1 MMSASLLTRAIVPR
15 FTRQS
20 IVRCVSS
27 FKSDI
32 SVDTL
37 YPASPGPVKHEEI
50 VKDIVSQAGLKESQ
64 FNGYIP
70 VSELTVAHTSETGVD
85 MRFHVKSATWLS
97 DDTKARIAEQLSD
110 ELTRDGWLVVR
121 SDRTTTR
128 TLNMAD
134 ALEKLRANIRA
145 AENPV
150 SDSYPLLERE
160 MARKARLKAARQ
172 RLHIK
177 VE

>member
-20 IVRCVSS
+20 LVRCVSS

-37 YPASPGPVKHEEI
+37 YPTPTPVKHE
-50 VKDIVSQAGLKESQ
+50 DIVRDIVNTAGLKEGQ

-70 VSELTVAHTSETGVD
+70 VSELTVANTSESGVD
-85 MRFHVKSATWLS
+85 LRFHVKSASWLS
-97 DDTKARIAEQLSD
+97 EQTKAKIAEQLSD

-121 SDRTTTR
+121 SDRTHTR

-145 AENPV
+145 AESPL
-150 SDSYPLLERE
+150 SESYPLLEQE
-160 MARKARLKAARQ
+160 VARKARLKAARQ

>member
-1 MMSASLLTRAIVPR
+1 MMSASLLSRAIIPR
-15 FTRQS
+15 FSRQT

-27 FKSDI
+27 YKSDI
-32 SVDTL
+32 NIDTL
-37 YPASPGPVKHEEI
+37 YPSPGPVKHDDV
-50 VKDIVSQAGLKESQ
+50 VKELASQAGSKESQ

-70 VSELTVAHTSETGVD
+70 VSELTVAHTSQTAVD
-85 MRFHVKSATWLS
+85 LRFHVQSASWLS
-97 DDTKARIAEQLSD
+97 AETKAKISEQLGD
-110 ELTRDGWLVVR
+110 ELSREGWLVVR
-121 SDRTTTR
+121 SDRTASR

-150 SDSYPLLERE
+150 SDSYPFLEKE
-160 MARKARLKAARQ
+160 IARKARLKAARQ